1 MNVHSENE
9 ANLVD
14 WKGDI
19 IEAKYRAKIIL
30 QEDENDDNKMN
41 IGAMIGDL
49 ESQTINKLI
58 NQSDI
63 FRVVKIMAQHLEIP
77 SDCNQI
83 FSVLNEVNLVL
94 NDYTLFKRMRIRA
107 DVGMFEMAIGST
119 TAHDGETLLNKKEM
133 VKDHWNIFDHGIN
146 EDGTHKV
153 RKWVRH
159 HGKPRR
165 TLFVP
170 TETKNG
176 PHLPF
181 VQNTRTTHILN
192 NYGTVRVEVDSS
204 YHINGWD

>member
-1 MNVHSENE
+1 
-9 ANLVD
+9 
-14 WKGDI
+14 
-19 IEAKYRAKIIL
+19 
-30 QEDENDDNKMN
+30 
-41 IGAMIGDL
+41 
-49 ESQTINKLI
+49 
-58 NQSDI
+58 
-63 FRVVKIMAQHLEIP
+63 
-77 SDCNQI
+77 
-83 FSVLNEVNLVL
+83 
-94 NDYTLFKRMRIRA
+94 
-107 DVGMFEMAIGST
+107 
-119 TAHDGETLLNKKEM
+119 M